1 MNCKNIKSIAE
12 LISNI
17 NEIDF
22 QYILD
27 IECEQEYDCEAYEC
41 DDYCRCG
48 TIVSTKINTP
58 LFSLNVF
65 TGLSPQDNQLIV
77 NLLNEILSED
87 DFNVSIDSGYYGQEL
102 GKCMLVSKQKL
113 LEHDKIKLLLPFI

>member
-1 MNCKNIKSIAE
+1 MNYWKVNSIGE
-12 LISNI
+12 LLSNFDKM
-17 NEIDF
+17 DF
-22 QYILD
+22 SYHLD
-27 IECEQEYDCEAYEC
+27 IECEREYECEAFGC

-58 LFSLNVF
+58 LFGLNVF

-102 GKCMLVSKQKL
+102 GECMLVSKQKL

>member
-1 MNCKNIKSIAE
+1 MNCGDIKSIAE

-27 IECEQEYDCEAYEC
+27 IECKHEYNCEAFGC
-41 DDYCRCG
+41 DEYCRCG

-58 LFSLNVF
+58 LFSLNIF

-77 NLLNEILSED
+77 NLLNEILSEE
-87 DFNVSIDSGYYGQEL
+87 DFTVDIDGGYYGQEL
-102 GKCMLVSKQKL
+102 CGCKLASKQKL
-113 LEHDKIKLLLPFI
+113 LEHDKIKLLIPYL